1 MKPNLKGKLILDE
14 TNETY
19 SLRTRVYACGN
30 IVQLYFYTITWK
42 VELATG
48 AHNILLGIIPEQY
61 RPKMGSI
68 AQMLVTST
76 GHRFNIRVDTSG
88 AITLY
93 YVYGS
98 ALPVNTQIVQNFT
111 YIVD

>member
-19 SLRTRVYACGN
+19 GLRTRVYACGN
-30 IVQLYFYTITWK
+30 VVQLFFYTTTWK
-42 VELATG
+42 VELGTG
-48 AHNILLGIIPEQY
+48 QQSILLGKIPEPY
-61 RPKMGSI
+61 RPSTYKY
-68 AQMLVTST
+68 QMLVTST
-76 GHRFNIRVDTSG
+76 GHRFIIVVTNSGDINIS
-88 AITLY
+88 

-98 ALPVNTQIVQNFT
+98 ALPVNTQVVQNFT

>member
-19 SLRTRVYACGN
+19 GLRTRVYACGN
-30 IVQLYFYTITWK
+30 IVQLYFYTVTWK

-48 AHNILLGIIPEQY
+48 GQSVLLGTIPEQY
-61 RPKMGSI
+61 RPKGESR
-68 AQMLVTST
+68 AQMLITST
-76 GHRFNIRVDTSG
+76 GQRFNVRVDTSG
-88 AITLY
+88 RIMIY
-93 YVYGS
+93 YVYS
-98 ALPVNTQIVQNFT
+98 AITVNTQVVQNFT